1 MLSEKDTLDTLEE
14 SNDESI
20 PTLKKNN
27 VHILKLTNLVQ
38 INSNQFSI
46 SIPLYLMNLIYTNTL
61 KIDFNVKI
69 KKQKNDIYTS
79 KFPPKISIGD
89 FVNKI
94 IKFNCVFC
102 IWFS

>member
-1 MLSEKDTLDTLEE
+1 
-14 SNDESI
+14 
-20 PTLKKNN
+20 
-27 VHILKLTNLVQ
+27 
-38 INSNQFSI
+38 
-46 SIPLYLMNLIYTNTL
+46 MNLIYTNTL

-94 IKFNCVFC
+94 IKFSKTSESTFILALIYLDRFC
-102 IWFS
+102 KLVLPRVRDFSGISKRSFDPKGNLNF